1 MPLDPSPSPERRFN
15 RQLGLYFFAIY
26 LLLYLVF
33 VFTNAFNPSLMET
46 IVLAGLNLAIV
57 YGFGLILSALFLAI
71 LYGTLC
77 RNEPLKTDSSKVD
90 PIDGG
95 KVE

>member
-1 MPLDPSPSPERRFN
+1 MPLDPNSTPERRFN
-15 RQLGLYFFAIY
+15 RQLGLCFFAVY
-26 LLLYLVF
+26 LLLYLIYVL
-33 VFTNAFNPSLMET
+33 TNAFNPSSMET

-77 RNEPLKTDSSKVD
+77 RNEPIDADASKGDSS
-90 PIDGG
+90 DGG
-95 KVE
+95 KAV